1 MTRLTRWALDRPSIT
16 ILLMLAL
23 VGGGLWAARGLGR
36 ELIPD
41 IEPPTATIVVIYPGA
56 SADEVTN
63 SVIKPIETALDAITD
78 IEVLDV
84 TATASESFA
93 AITLQAE
100 YGTKQDDIRA
110 EIEDQLATV
119 DLPAD
124 ANDPEI
130 ILFSFA
136 DIPAIQGSI
145 SGDIDEADLQQLVQ
159 NDLVPE
165 IEGIAGVSR
174 VELAGVREDKV
185 YLKLDPDAMSEKG
198 VSIDAVKGA
207 LAANDLSFPAGSLET
222 DGLLTPLQVSHRI
235 TTTAALED
243 LVIGGGGSGGNGGPP
258 SGPPS
263 GGASA
268 ASGDAGSSRDG
279 SAAAGDS
286 TDDGDRADAASVL
299 PTGPFPIPE
308 SVQRLAESLPF
319 DLTLETTD
327 DLTPELIDQLELLA
341 PDVLRDAASQIFESL
356 PPGGAAALP
365 ADVLAALPADIRA
378 EALRQG
384 EASEASAA
392 GADDGAASGGV
403 VQVVVVKPGDT
414 VERIADR
421 LGVDA
426 AAVRG
431 DDGEPATTI
440 EPGDLVYVTMT
451 AATAAPA
458 SGGEDDAAGDGGSD
472 DGGRDGDSGDQ
483 VRLGDIAEVVRE
495 PEAAS
500 SISRSNGQG
509 SLGLLVFKER
519 GTNTV
524 KVVNDVK
531 ARIDELQDDNEDL
544 GDLDVNLVFEQASFI
559 TESLNG
565 VRNEGILGGLFA
577 VLVILWF
584 LRSIRST
591 LIIAVSIPLSVLAA
605 LVLMRVQGLSLNL
618 LTLSGLTIAIGRVV
632 DDAIVVIENTYRNL
646 QHGVPRRQAILQ
658 GAGEVATA
666 ITAATLVTVA
676 VFLPLGFVGGLTR
689 EFFLPFGQTV
699 TYALLA
705 SLITALTVIP
715 LLASWWLSA
724 DKLPAEHETTL
735 QRVYTPILRWALGH
749 RLVTL
754 LIATAIFAL
763 SLGLIRYIPQT
774 FLGGFG
780 EPTIGVTVSL
790 PTGASLETTDSIVR
804 LVEDILEDDDAID
817 DIETTIGS
825 GSSGFGLFSGGD
837 PAKASILATLSEDGT
852 GNSDDE
858 DKDEDEDEESS
869 SMLSWFESSDREDPA
884 DVADRLRTELDDL
897 NDIDEVKARLQDADE
912 DTADAEMARL
922 RTVLAAANI
931 EDGKA
936 NRVFDYAVSVG
947 SGGGPPAGVY
957 DLQVRGDDERKVRR
971 ATALI
976 MTALTDPDEWDEEGY
991 DVDTDDDDEDSTNV
1005 DGLPIINLKN
1015 NLSEARQT
1023 LTVAV
1028 DPAKAQAESLSTVQ
1042 VALAL
1047 RSIFEGQDVGAIEV
1061 ADGDDVSKLDVL
1073 AVYPDDLITDKAAL
1087 ENHVLD
1093 APGGGKVRLGDI
1105 AEVTLRAGAVEITR
1119 VNGERAALIS
1129 GEITDTDTFG
1139 VQASAMAIIDRVIDD
1154 HDDLFGDPDNEDE
1167 EPPVSVGSGVS
1178 SSEQQDSFNDLLLAL
1193 PISIL
1198 IVYLIMVLEFGSLS
1212 VPFAILF
1219 SLPFAATGA
1228 FIALAVTG
1236 RALSLSSLIGM
1247 LMLIGIVVTNA
1258 IVLLDFVQQLRK
1270 RGYNVHDALIEGG
1283 RTRVRPIMMTAVAT
1297 VIALIPQALGF
1308 TEGALLASELATTVI
1323 GGLTT
1328 STLLTL
1334 VVVPVLYS
1342 LFAGVAGDSAAMM
1355 PPPNG
1360 SGDGPSG
1367 GARPQGPPPMPAGPV
1382 PAIPSPGPRPDA
1394 TIPPAS
1400 PFPSAPQTASGLPT
1414 SPAGPQPTGGAV
1426 PDPTPPTSVPASPEG
1441 LTPPTPPSRQP
1452 YEGPEVTWS
1461 SRGGAT
1467 DADVGAGS
1475 EPGVPPS

>member
-41 IEPPTATIVVIYPGA
+41 IEPPTATVIVIYPGA

-78 IEVLDV
+78 IDVLDV

-100 YGTKQDDIRA
+100 YGTKQDDIRS

-119 DLPAD
+119 DLPED

-165 IEGIAGVSR
+165 LEAIAGVSR
-174 VELAGVREDKV
+174 VDLAGVREDKI

-243 LVIGGGGSGGNGGPP
+243 LVIGGGSGGNGGPP

-263 GGASA
+263 GGSSTASSDGP
-268 ASGDAGSSRDG
+268 SGGG
-279 SAAAGDS
+279 SAAAGG
-286 TDDGDRADAASVL
+286 TTNAGDDADAASVP

-308 SVQRLAESLPF
+308 SVQQLAESLPF

-341 PDVLRDAASQIFESL
+341 PDVLRDAATQIFDSL

-365 ADVLAALPADIRA
+365 ADVLAALPADIQA
-378 EALRQG
+378 AALQQG
-384 EASEASAA
+384 EASDDSAA

-426 AAVRG
+426 AAVRN
-431 DDGEPATTI
+431 DDGEPATSI
-440 EPGDLVYVTMT
+440 EPGDLVYVAM
-451 AATAAPA
+451 ASATATPAP
-458 SGGEDDAAGDGGSD
+458 GGEDDAAGDGGAS
-472 DGGRDGDSGDQ
+472 DQ

-509 SLGLLVFKER
+509 SLGLLVYKER

-531 ARIDELQDDNEDL
+531 ARIDELQDDNDDL

-724 DKLPAEHETTL
+724 DKLPVEHETTL

-754 LIATAIFAL
+754 LIATAIFAM

-790 PTGASLETTDSIVR
+790 PTGASLETTDSIVQ

-817 DIETTIGS
+817 DIETTIGA

-858 DKDEDEDEESS
+858 DEDEEEDSS

-884 DVADRLRTELDDL
+884 DVADRLRSELDDL
-897 NDIDEVKARLQDADE
+897 NDIDEVKARLQDANE
-912 DTADAEMARL
+912 DTADAEMAQL

-991 DVDTDDDDEDSTNV
+991 DVDTDDEDEDSTNV

-1047 RSIFEGQDVGAIEV
+1047 RNIFEGQDVGAIEV
-1061 ADGDDVSKLDVL
+1061 ADGDDVLKLDVL

-1087 ENHVLD
+1087 ENHMLE

-1105 AEVTLRAGAVEITR
+1105 ADVTLQAGAVEITR

-1228 FIALAVTG
+1228 FIALAATG

-1342 LFAGVAGDSAAMM
+1342 LFAGIAGDSAAMM

-1367 GARPQGPPPMPAGPV
+1367 GARPQGPPPMPAAPV

-1394 TIPPAS
+1394 PIPPAL
-1400 PFPSAPQTASGLPT
+1400 FPPSTPT
-1414 SPAGPQPTGGAV
+1414 TPPPTGQPTGGAV
-1426 PDPTPPTSVPASPEG
+1426 PDPLLTGGATTPAVPPPPSSDV
-1441 LTPPTPPSRQP
+1441 PPTPPSRRP
-1452 YEGPEVTWS
+1452 YEGPEVSWS
-1461 SRGGAT
+1461 SRGGVA
-1467 DADVGAGS
+1467 DADAPAGV
-1475 EPGVPPS
+1475 EPGS